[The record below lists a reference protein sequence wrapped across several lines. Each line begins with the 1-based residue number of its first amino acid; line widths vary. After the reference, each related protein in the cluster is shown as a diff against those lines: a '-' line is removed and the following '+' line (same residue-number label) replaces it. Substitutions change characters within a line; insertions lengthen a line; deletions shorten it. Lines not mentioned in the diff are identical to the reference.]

1 MTKSRGTNYS
11 AYGSYKLNF
20 SLNYRPILLFSEPYV
35 IILVIE
41 FFFFE
46 KVVIIGDNVSLK
58 SKKRPEIG

>member
-20 SLNYRPILLFSEPYV
+20 SLNYGPILLFSEPYV
-35 IILVIE
+35 IFLVIE
-41 FFFFE
+41 IFFVE
-46 KVVIIGDNVSLK
+46 KVVIIGDNVSLN